1 VSDPDIT
8 EAERREMQP
17 VRRLWELYAP
27 GNAPHAFAAK
37 TADEAERWRE
47 KTRCALNETLGF
59 QDWPT
64 VDPEPRVIE
73 SVAKGD
79 YVREKV
85 RIRTTPETVMPVYV
99 LLPKTGERPLATVLA
114 FHGHGYGVKDIVGLW
129 EDGSERDA
137 PDGYHK
143 DFAVALAR
151 RGFAVA
157 APEIACFGERQ
168 NDYAYLAEIM
178 GAPAPTSCHHTAAL
192 AIHLGGSVLGLRV
205 FEAKRLVDY
214 LATRGETDLSRLGA
228 MGISGGGMHT
238 FFSTC
243 LDERIRAC
251 VVSGYYS
258 TFRDS
263 ILGVGH
269 CTCNYVPGL
278 GRFGEMHDLAGLVA
292 PRPMLVEAGSKDPLF
307 PIAAVE
313 RSVARAREVYAASG
327 AEDALRTDLFEG
339 RHQISGAKAYDFLAK
354 ALG

>member
-1 VSDPDIT
+1 MPDPDIT
-8 EAERREMQP
+8 EAERRELQP

-27 GNAPHAFAAK
+27 ENAPHAFRAK
-37 TADEAERWRE
+37 TAEEAAQWRETTRRALDEA
-47 KTRCALNETLGF
+47 LGF
-59 QDWPT
+59 QDWPV
-64 VDPEPRVIE
+64 VDPEPRVVE
-73 SVAKGD
+73 SIDKGD

-85 RIRTTPETVMPVYV
+85 LVRTTPETVMPVYV
-99 LLPKTGERPLATVLA
+99 LLPKALERPLATVIA

-143 DFAVALAR
+143 DFAVALTR

-157 APEIACFGERQ
+157 APEIVCFGERQ
-168 NDYAYLAEIM
+168 NDYAHLGEIM
-178 GAPAPTSCHHTAAL
+178 GAPVPTSCHHTAAL

-205 FEAKRLVDY
+205 FDAKRLVDY
-214 LATRGETDLSRLGA
+214 LVTRSETDISRLGA
-228 MGISGGGMHT
+228 MGISGGGMLT
-238 FFSTC
+238 FFATC
-243 LDERIRAC
+243 LDERIGAC

-263 ILGVGH
+263 ILGIDH
-269 CTCNYVPGL
+269 CACNYVPGL

-292 PRPMLVEAGSKDPLF
+292 PRAMLVEAGSKDPLF

-313 RSVARAREVYAASG
+313 RGVARAREVYAVSG
-327 AEDALRTDLFEG
+327 AEGALRTDLFEG
-339 RHQISGAKAYDFLAK
+339 RHQISGAKAYDFLAE